1 MTQNEQERVI
11 MMLVA
16 TAEVMGHE
24 LKPAAAMLMC
34 EDLDGYGF
42 QEVMTA
48 LTRCRKE
55 ITGKLTLKAIIDLLA
70 PVGGWLSANE
80 AWAQALP
87 AADERNTVVWTV
99 ESRKAW
105 FMALPLL
112 ESGDKV
118 GARMA
123 FIAAYDREVAQ
134 SKSAGA
140 TPQQEVSYGDDAELR
155 RIAVTNAQD
164 RGLLPPP
171 RKEEALALPNLSPEK
186 ASDNRRKIAEG
197 LRDLAKQISIS
208 AQQDRE
214 ERREKHSEHMREVN
228 RHFDEQRAAR
238 LRQQENDDDERNVP
252 TDA

>member
-1 MTQNEQERVI
+1 MMTPEEQERVI
-11 MMLVA
+11 QQLVV

-24 LKPAAAMLMC
+24 IKPTAAVVMAQ
-34 EDLDGYGF
+34 DLAEYPF
-42 QEVMTA
+42 NAVMVA

-70 PVGGWLSANE
+70 PAGGWLSANE

-87 AADERNTVVWTV
+87 AANDRNTVVWSV

-134 SKSAGA
+134 AKSAGMM
-140 TPQQEVSYGDDAELR
+140 PQQEVSYGDDAELR
-155 RIAVTNAQD
+155 RIAVTQAQE

-171 RKEEALALPNLSPEK
+171 KREEVLALPNLSPEK
-186 ASDNRRKIAEG
+186 AEANRLKIAQG
-197 LRDLAKQISIS
+197 LRELAQSLAVSK
-208 AQQDRE
+208 QQDE
-214 ERREKHSEHMREVN
+214 ADRRERHSKRMKEVN
-228 RHFDEQRAAR
+228 RRFEEERAVVIRMA
-238 LRQQENDDDERNVP
+238 EDNDDE
-252 TDA
+252 

>member
-1 MTQNEQERVI
+1 

-34 EDLDGYGF
+34 EDLGEYGF
-42 QEVMTA
+42 QDVMVA

-55 ITGKLTLKAIIDLLA
+55 ITGRLTLKVIIDLLA
-70 PVGGWLSANE
+70 PAGGWLSANE

-87 AADERNTVVWTV
+87 ASDDRNTVVWSV

-134 SKSAGA
+134 AKSAGL

-155 RIAVTNAQD
+155 RIAVMHAQE

-171 RKEEALALPNLSPEK
+171 KNEEVLALPNLSPEK
-186 ASDNRRKIAEG
+186 AEENRVRIAQG
-197 LRDLAKQISIS
+197 LRDLAHSLGVSKR
-208 AQQDRE
+208 QDE
-214 ERREKHSEHMREVN
+214 ADRRERHAARMREVN
-228 RHFDEQRAAR
+228 QRFEEQRAEVIRIA
-238 LRQQENDDDERNVP
+238 EGDIDD
-252 TDA
+252 